1 MAKLA
6 LYFATALAVVAI
18 VLIGMMIISLKAD
31 PRYYKASAMVFVS
44 APQGRMIDA
53 SVWRACRRAAESDA
67 VAQEAIERLDVSTTP
82 EDLLGR
88 TDGEWVENTQFF
100 KVSYIDAN
108 PQRAQRGLGK
118 PPKRPKRF
126 RVASGADPQRAR
138 GDSPALDP
146 LGRLPRRH
154 SELCPECGSPALIFV
169 HWPPAET

>member
-88 TDGEWVENTQFF
+88 TDGEWVETTQFF

-108 PQRAQRGLGK
+108 PQRAQRGANTMGELVSE
-118 PPKRPKRF
+118 RC
-126 RVASGADPQRAR
+126 VDWASPQSGLSAFVWRRAR
-138 GDSPALDP
+138 IPKEPVGTL
-146 LGRLPRRH
+146 LL
-154 SELCPECGSPALIFV
+154 
-169 HWPPAET
+169 